1 MKLRNIIIL
10 LLISC
15 KISVAQVQVAD
26 IKSHI
31 SYLADD
37 KLQGREPGTKGEK
50 LAIKYIQKQFE
61 EIGLKPKGSK
71 GYLQHFE
78 YKTLANPHDT
88 IGQGKEKNGSNVMGY
103 LDNQAAY
110 TIIIGGHFDH
120 LGYHEHPSSLDKNK
134 KLIHN
139 GADDNASGTAGVI
152 ALAKYFSENN
162 TKEKCNFLFICFSG
176 EEDGLIG
183 SKYFSNNPTID
194 LKNVQ
199 CMLNMDMIGRLNDST
214 LKLMV
219 YGVGTSSNYSSIF
232 SSLNT
237 NLKLGYDSAGI
248 GPSDQTSFYLK
259 DIPVLHFFTGQHS
272 DYHKSSDDTEKIN
285 FKGEVMVLELIIQIA
300 EKICNEPKL
309 NFTKTKQHE
318 SQKVSFKVTLG
329 IMPDYTFEDKG
340 LRVDNVNDGK
350 PAEKSGLKAGDII
363 MQIGSIKI
371 DNIYDYMK
379 ALGQFKKGESTT
391 IDFLREGKMQQVG
404 LTF

>member
-1 MKLRNIIIL
+1 
-10 LLISC
+10 
-15 KISVAQVQVAD
+15 
-26 IKSHI
+26 
-31 SYLADD
+31 
-37 KLQGREPGTKGEK
+37 
-50 LAIKYIQKQFE
+50 
-61 EIGLKPKGSK
+61 
-71 GYLQHFE
+71 
-78 YKTLANPHDT
+78 
-88 IGQGKEKNGSNVMGY
+88 
-103 LDNQAAY
+103 
-110 TIIIGGHFDH
+110 

-152 ALAKYFSENN
+152 ALAKYFSQNN
-162 TKEKCNFLFICFSG
+162 IKEKCNFLFICFSG

-183 SKYFSNNPTID
+183 SKYFANNPTID
-194 LKNVQ
+194 LKDVQ
-199 CMLNMDMIGRLNDST
+199 CMLNMDMIGRLNDTT

-219 YGVGTSSNYSSIF
+219 YGVGTSTNYSSIF
-232 SSLNT
+232 ANLNT
-237 NLKLGYDSAGI
+237 TLKLGYDSAGI

-272 DYHKSSDDTEKIN
+272 DYHKSSDDIEKIN
-285 FKGEVMVLELIIQIA
+285 FKGEVMVLDLIIQIA

-309 NFTKTKQHE
+309 NFTKTKQPE

-329 IMPDYTFEDKG
+329 IMPDYTFEGKG

-350 PAEKSGLKAGDII
+350 PAEKAGLKAGDII